1 MGTTNGMKL
10 GFTKPEPNKEVE
22 EKVINNNNSPVEGNG
37 KDSSSQSA
45 NESEDLSLP
54 YIDRRTVTIALV
66 RNYSLYRKQNDKE
79 LPKRRDYIGSSL
91 KSSRMLSSN
100 KQEVEAYFPN
110 IVGVSPNDPSFV
122 QRVKQWINNI
132 RVAVDELGTTLDISF
147 NYNTKK
153 DYLTFKKEEDKIE
166 DEYLNAD
173 KSTLTNLKEALNIKI
188 TKLHDMESKKYAVGS
203 PLDVNQ
209 YLIYRHCLL
218 YNDIAKDIAL
228 VNSMPN
234 IRFYFKDDKREAEK
248 LKKYRTEV
256 LKAKANF
263 VKCSENDNLF
273 EAVYVQYCALNNR
286 PIMPSLA
293 KDRIEKEMELD
304 KFSSDEPIKFNA
316 ICTDKDIELKA
327 TIEKLISKGE
337 LIRSLYNQNISSP
350 TGEFIGSNI
359 KEAVAYFKDPNNTSI
374 VNAYYNKLKNIT
386 TFLERWDSKWV
397 CNSIVVFYQNQ

>member
-22 EKVINNNNSPVEGNG
+22 EKTIDNNNSPVEENG

-110 IVGVSPNDPSFV
+110 IVGVSPNDSSFV

-374 VNAYYNKLKNIT
+374 VNAYYNKLKNI
-386 TFLERWDSKWV
+386 
-397 CNSIVVFYQNQ
+397 

>member
-22 EKVINNNNSPVEGNG
+22 EKTINNNNSPVEGNG
-37 KDSSSQSA
+37 KDISSQSV

-359 KEAVAYFKDPNNTSI
+359 KEAVVYFKDPNNTSI
-374 VNAYYNKLKNIT
+374 VNAYYNKLKNI
-386 TFLERWDSKWV
+386 
-397 CNSIVVFYQNQ
+397 

>member
-1 MGTTNGMKL
+1 MGTTNGMKFGL
-10 GFTKPEPNKEVE
+10 SPEPNKQVEVDS
-22 EKVINNNNSPVEGNG
+22 VNSPVEG
-37 KDSSSQSA
+37 KQ
-45 NESEDLSLP
+45 ESKPLSVKTADEDLSLP
-54 YIDRRTVTIALV
+54 YIDRRTVSIALV

-132 RVAVDELGTTLDISF
+132 RVGVDELGTTLDISF

-153 DYLTFKKEEDKIE
+153 DYLAFKKEEDKIE
-166 DEYLNAD
+166 DEYTYAD
-173 KSTLTNLKEALNIKI
+173 KSTLTKLKEALNIKI
-188 TKLHDMESKKYAVGS
+188 SKLHDMESKKYAVGS
-203 PLDVNQ
+203 PLDINQ

-234 IRFYFKDDKREAEK
+234 VRFYFKDDVREAEK

-256 LKAKANF
+256 LKAKANY
-263 VKCSENDNLF
+263 VKCNENDALF
-273 EAVYVQYCALNNR
+273 DAVYVQYCAINNLA
-286 PIMPSLA
+286 IMPNLT
-293 KDRIEKEMELD
+293 KERIDREIELD
-304 KFSSDEPIKFNA
+304 KFSNEEPIKFNA
-316 ICTDKDIELKA
+316 IVNDKDIEIKS

-337 LIRSLYNQNISSP
+337 LIRSMYNQNISSP
-350 TGEFIGSNI
+350 TGEFIGSNM
-359 KEAVAYFKDPNNTSI
+359 KEAVAYFKDPNNTAI
-374 VNAYYNKLKNIT
+374 VNAYYNKLKNI
-386 TFLERWDSKWV
+386 
-397 CNSIVVFYQNQ
+397 

>member
-22 EKVINNNNSPVEGNG
+22 EKIIDNNNSPVEGNG

-234 IRFYFKDDKREAEK
+234 IRFYFKDDKQKTKK

-359 KEAVAYFKDPNNTSI
+359 KEQILLGSGNDDTKTTDSTQI
-374 VNAYYNKLKNIT
+374 VNVDKVLKSTQNYYYDTINT
-386 TFLERWDSKWV
+386 
-397 CNSIVVFYQNQ
+397 NQYNLSS

>member
-304 KFSSDEPIKFNA
+304 KFSTDEPIKFNA

-374 VNAYYNKLKNIT
+374 VNAYYNKLKNI
-386 TFLERWDSKWV
+386 
-397 CNSIVVFYQNQ
+397 

>member
-22 EKVINNNNSPVEGNG
+22 EKVIENNSPVEGNG

-374 VNAYYNKLKNIT
+374 VNAYYNKLKNI
-386 TFLERWDSKWV
+386 
-397 CNSIVVFYQNQ
+397 

>member
-316 ICTDKDIELKA
+316 ICTDKDVELKA

-374 VNAYYNKLKNIT
+374 VNAYYNKLKNI
-386 TFLERWDSKWV
+386 
-397 CNSIVVFYQNQ
+397 

>member
-22 EKVINNNNSPVEGNG
+22 EKVIENNNSPVEGNG

-132 RVAVDELGTTLDISF
+132 RVAVDELGTILDISF

-374 VNAYYNKLKNIT
+374 VNAYYNKLKNI
-386 TFLERWDSKWV
+386 
-397 CNSIVVFYQNQ
+397 

>member
-22 EKVINNNNSPVEGNG
+22 EKVINNSNSPVEGNG

-374 VNAYYNKLKNIT
+374 VNAYYNKLKNI
-386 TFLERWDSKWV
+386 
-397 CNSIVVFYQNQ
+397 

>member
-54 YIDRRTVTIALV
+54 YIDRRTITIALV

-374 VNAYYNKLKNIT
+374 VNAYYNKLKNI
-386 TFLERWDSKWV
+386 
-397 CNSIVVFYQNQ
+397 

>member
-22 EKVINNNNSPVEGNG
+22 EKTINNNSPVEGNG
-37 KDSSSQSA
+37 KDISSQSA

-374 VNAYYNKLKNIT
+374 VNAYYNKLKNI
-386 TFLERWDSKWV
+386 
-397 CNSIVVFYQNQ
+397 

>member
-22 EKVINNNNSPVEGNG
+22 EKTINNNNSPVEGNG
-37 KDSSSQSA
+37 KDISSQSA
-45 NESEDLSLP
+45 NESKDLSLP

-359 KEAVAYFKDPNNTSI
+359 KEAVVYFKDPNNTSI
-374 VNAYYNKLKNIT
+374 VNAYYNKLKNI
-386 TFLERWDSKWV
+386 
-397 CNSIVVFYQNQ
+397 

>member
-54 YIDRRTVTIALV
+54 YIDRRTITIALV

-304 KFSSDEPIKFNA
+304 KFSTDEPIKFNA

-374 VNAYYNKLKNIT
+374 VNAYYNKLKNI
-386 TFLERWDSKWV
+386 
-397 CNSIVVFYQNQ
+397 

>member
-22 EKVINNNNSPVEGNG
+22 EKIIDNNNSPVEGNG
-37 KDSSSQSA
+37 NDSSSQSA

-374 VNAYYNKLKNIT
+374 VNAYYNKLKNI
-386 TFLERWDSKWV
+386 
-397 CNSIVVFYQNQ
+397 

>member
-286 PIMPSLA
+286 PIMPNLA

-374 VNAYYNKLKNIT
+374 VNTYYNKLKNI
-386 TFLERWDSKWV
+386 
-397 CNSIVVFYQNQ
+397 

>member
-1 MGTTNGMKL
+1 MGTTNGMKFGL
-10 GFTKPEPNKEVE
+10 SPEPNKQVEVDS
-22 EKVINNNNSPVEGNG
+22 VNSPVEG
-37 KDSSSQSA
+37 KQ
-45 NESEDLSLP
+45 ESKPLSVKTADEDLSLP
-54 YIDRRTVTIALV
+54 YIDRRTVSIALV

-374 VNAYYNKLKNIT
+374 VNAYYNKLKNI
-386 TFLERWDSKWV
+386 
-397 CNSIVVFYQNQ
+397 

>member
-22 EKVINNNNSPVEGNG
+22 EKVIDNNNSPVEGNG

-316 ICTDKDIELKA
+316 ICTDKDVELKA

-374 VNAYYNKLKNIT
+374 VNAYYNKLKNI
-386 TFLERWDSKWV
+386 
-397 CNSIVVFYQNQ
+397 

>member
-22 EKVINNNNSPVEGNG
+22 EKIIENNNSPVEGNG

-374 VNAYYNKLKNIT
+374 VNAYYNKLKNI
-386 TFLERWDSKWV
+386 
-397 CNSIVVFYQNQ
+397 